1 MSRKHSTSANVKT
14 AGRALAKTGR
24 GAVKATNFTV
34 VHWHGLLPLL
44 CLAAAG
50 VFAAAASVFAWL
62 YGPWAW
68 AWSGVAALM
77 LWLWA
82 DSLVGDLEPA
92 DMPPALGLL
101 FYTPAASAVLIV
113 FGEHAEAYMLV
124 GLAMLAVGIWWW
136 TGGSYWRHKRLQR
149 AQRRME
155 RALAKL
161 GVSSATRI
169 TSVKVDPN
177 KGDIEWRL
185 YLGDHDRSD
194 QIKREDVAH
203 MLDVDT
209 SCVIIRRVKSDSTRS
224 LKIVQLAAAPSSA
237 KSVKHPAATPAG
249 RAEGTAWAPG
259 VRSVA
264 DGAPIGPAVAQADQS
279 SVFHVYQPDYGA
291 LHNLIAGM
299 TGSGKSVTVGSVIA
313 HCVASGDCVVAG
325 VDLVKGGETF
335 MPWYEAGAMTNLL
348 YLDADAATD
357 PTALLAAA
365 RDLLNEL
372 AWLRTLVAQRTAQMA
387 SGQVLDADG
396 DRTRIW
402 PASPDSPVIVYLF
415 EEYASTISA
424 IEKLDPALAED
435 IAASINDVARTARS
449 SGISINIVTQKP
461 THEELP
467 TALRGQLNQTILHR
481 LKAANDLGRLWG
493 EYDIDP
499 IRTLASGKGLC
510 YVDAPGGA
518 DPALTKAHDLSK
530 PKVCAQ
536 IAAAYAE
543 RRPVFA
549 WGGSGAAEAGQGDPE
564 GVRAS
569 LAVLDG
575 EGDAVDLLA
584 DAIEATDEIPA
595 GAPIISGAAEAEDGD
610 DERLTAILAA
620 LAEADG
626 GLSRADLDR
635 IVNSSPAA
643 TKRLLTALADDGK
656 VIRVGNGRASRYK
669 LSGALAAA

>member
-1 MSRKHSTSANVKT
+1 MSRKQSTSRNIKA
-14 AGRALAKTGR
+14 AGRVAATTGR
-24 GAVKATNFTV
+24 GAVKATRFTV

-44 CLAAAG
+44 CLAASG
-50 VFAAAASVFAWL
+50 VFAAAASAFAWL

-68 AWSGVAALM
+68 AWTGAAAVL
-77 LWLWA
+77 LFVWA
-82 DSLVGDLEPA
+82 DSWVGDLEPS

-101 FYTPAASAVLIV
+101 YYTPASSAVLIIAGARV
-113 FGEHAEAYMLV
+113 EAYLLV
-124 GLAMLAVGIWWW
+124 ALATLAVGIWWW
-136 TGGSYWRHKRLQR
+136 TGGAYWRHKKIQR
-149 AQRRME
+149 EQRRME
-155 RALAKL
+155 RVLSKL
-161 GVSSATRI
+161 GVSSSTRV
-169 TSVKVDPN
+169 TSVKIDADR
-177 KGDIEWRL
+177 GDVEWRL
-185 YLGDHDRSD
+185 YLGDHDRAD

-203 MLDVDT
+203 MLKTDV
-209 SCVIIRRVKSDSTRS
+209 SCVVVRRVESGSTRS
-224 LKIVQLAAAPSSA
+224 LKIVLLASAPSSA
-237 KSVKHPAATPAG
+237 KSAPHPAATPAG

-264 DGAPIGPAVAQADQS
+264 DGAPIGPVVSQSDQTS
-279 SVFHVYQPDYGA
+279 IFHVYRPDYGA

-335 MPWYEAGAMTNLL
+335 MPWHEAGAMTNLL

-365 RDLLNEL
+365 RDLLNDL

-424 IEKLDPALAED
+424 IEKLDPVLAED

-536 IAAAYAE
+536 IAAAYAAS
-543 RRPVFA
+543 RPVVA
-549 WGGSGAAEAGQGDPE
+549 WGGRSVTEPPEAARP
-564 GVRAS
+564 S
-569 LAVLDG
+569 LAVL
-575 EGDAVDLLA
+575 EGGSDAIDLLA

-595 GAPIISGAAEAEDGD
+595 GAGIISGAAPTEDGD
-610 DERLTAILAA
+610 DERQAAIIEA
-620 LAEADG
+620 LAEAEG
-626 GLSRADLDR
+626 GLSRAE
-635 IVNSSPAA
+635 VE
-643 TKRLLTALADDGK
+643 RLLDTSTSAAKRVLWQLVDEGQVVKVGK
-656 VIRVGNGRASRYK
+656 SRATRYK
-669 LSGALAAA
+669 LNSGVPVAA